1 MLDSRNKTKNET
13 KKIICIFP
21 LTHKK
26 IVGKD
31 GSNVADPDPG
41 RIRIQPDQWIRIQW
55 GKKSRKI
62 RNLKKLTLNL
72 KNVVKIW
79 LIEEKIVFK
88 KSI

>member
-1 MLDSRNKTKNET
+1 MLDSRNKTKNST
-13 KKIICIFP
+13 KPKKIICIFP
-21 LTHKK
+21 LTHK
-26 IVGKD
+26 IFFGKD

-79 LIEEKIVFK
+79 LIEEKIP
-88 KSI
+88 